1 MENPT
6 IGKYKRVQQ
15 TKCLISKKVK
25 KSKNVKIQKHDDKQA
40 D

>member
-6 IGKYKRVQQ
+6 IGKYKSVQQ
-15 TKCLISKKVK
+15 TKFLISKKQK
-25 KSKNVKIQKHDDKQA
+25 ITKNVKIQKHDDKQA